1 VTASSF
7 GVKSL
12 AKIAPSTKRQ
22 LIYHDIVLIGSML
35 VLAACGL
42 IYEYLLAHYAGRIIG
57 AVETTIYAMIGVM
70 IVSMGIGAFAAKWV
84 KNPFEGM
91 AWLELLIGLLG
102 AISVLI
108 MASMMA
114 LSYTLPHWL
123 SEMYGLHSSVYT
135 QGGIVESLK
144 TLAYFTPFVIGFVLG
159 VMVGMEI
166 PLIAR
171 VREHIHQ
178 KHLKNNI
185 GTIYG
190 ADYIGAGIGA
200 AVWVVVC
207 LKLPIMTAAVFTAS
221 ANLIIG
227 VIFLKF
233 YQSKMKHKRLLWSA
247 NLIMAI
253 VIVVLGYGGS
263 NWVEKMNYT
272 LFEDTPIYTKVT
284 PYQHITVTER
294 IIGHGLPK
302 VISLYINGRLQFS
315 SNDEHVYHSYLTYPA
330 MLASAKHE
338 KILVIGGGD
347 GLAVRDILK
356 WSPKSVTLVD
366 LDRDMV
372 EMFQGKSKGM
382 PSELAEI
389 LVSLNKNALNDKKVN
404 IIFGDAFIEIGKLVS
419 EKKTYDTIIVDLP
432 DPSHPN
438 LNKLYSDMFYS
449 RLKEVLNGDGAI
461 VVQSTSPYHAKR
473 AFISVGKTLSSVG
486 LNTEQYHTNV
496 STFGDWGW
504 SIATKYGGSA
514 EQRIVMAE
522 NLPVDDPLISK
533 RSILAAFVFMP
544 NFYRNAEQV
553 EVNKIGTNTIY
564 QYHQEAWSK
573 LDGVFFSNPE
583 ISGNVASSD
592 AN

>member
-1 VTASSF
+1 MTTSSSML
-7 GVKSL
+7 VS
-12 AKIAPSTKRQ
+12 STRRQ
-22 LIYHDIVLIGSML
+22 LIQHDIVLIGSML

-57 AVETTIYAMIGVM
+57 AVETTIYAMIGIM
-70 IVSMGIGAFAAKWV
+70 IVSMGIGAFAAKWI

-91 AWLELLIGLLG
+91 AWLELLIGFLG
-102 AISVLI
+102 SVAVLI

-123 SEMYGLHSSVYT
+123 SDMYGLHSSVYT
-135 QGGIVESLK
+135 QGGLVDSLK
-144 TLAYFTPFVIGFVLG
+144 TTAHFTPFVIGFVLG
-159 VMVGMEI
+159 FMIGMEI

-178 KHLKNNI
+178 KHLENNT

-200 AVWVVVC
+200 AIWVFVC
-207 LKLPIMTAAVFTAS
+207 LKLPIMTAAVATAS
-221 ANLIIG
+221 ANLIVG
-227 VIFLKF
+227 LIFLKY
-233 YQSKMKHKRLLWSA
+233 YQSEMKRKRLLWSS
-247 NLIMAI
+247 NLFMALVI
-253 VIVVLGYGGS
+253 VILGYSGS

-272 LFEDTPIYTKVT
+272 LFEDTPVFTKVT

-302 VISLYINGRLQFS
+302 VTSLYINGRLQFS

-330 MLASAKHE
+330 MLASAKHDD
-338 KILVIGGGD
+338 ILVIGGGD
-347 GLAVRDILK
+347 GLAVRDILN
-356 WSPKSVTLVD
+356 WSPKSITLID
-366 LDRDMV
+366 LDLDMV
-372 EMFQGKSKGM
+372 EIFQGISQDL
-382 PSELAEI
+382 PPELAQT
-389 LVSLNKNALNDKKVN
+389 LVSLNNNALNDKKVN

-419 EKKTYDTIIVDLP
+419 QKKSFDTIIVDLP

-449 RLKEVLNGDGAI
+449 RLKDVLNGDGAI
-461 VVQSTSPYHAKR
+461 AVQSTSPYHAKK

-486 LNTEQYHTNV
+486 LNTQQYHTNV

-504 SIATKYGGSA
+504 SIATKYGRSA
-514 EQRIVMAE
+514 EERIQMAE
-522 NLPVDDPLISK
+522 NLPVEDPLISK
-533 RSILAAFVFMP
+533 RSILASFVFMP
-544 NFYRNAEQV
+544 NFYRGADQV
-553 EVNKIGTNTIY
+553 NVNSIGTNTIY
-564 QYHQEAWSK
+564 QYHQEAWSN

-583 ISGNVASSD
+583 SSGNGASVG